1 MRDEREAASSLFLVA
16 DTPTPPHPHP
26 PFSLHQVDL
35 QAVSLVVLSFF
46 RDEAAAA
53 ALADTVAS
61 HGGVLGAAVCCAENG
76 GDPDDE
82 WTTCPGDRD
91 ELLDR

>member
-1 MRDEREAASSLFLVA
+1 LETRRPRKKRINCLTTLQPPTQVELQGVA
-16 DTPTPPHPHP
+16 
-26 PFSLHQVDL
+26 
-35 QAVSLVVLSFF
+35 LVVLSFF
-46 RDEAAAA
+46 RDAAAGE
-53 ALADTVAS
+53 ALADTVAA

>member
-1 MRDEREAASSLFLVA
+1 MKGRRPRPFFSLQTPPPHP
-16 DTPTPPHPHP
+16 TPTPL
-26 PFSLHQVDL
+26 FSLHQVDL